1 MVFSTVALLLL
12 EQLLNLMWI
21 KYNKWM
27 FDPKHLDFK
36 FPLFTTCTHMIVQ
49 FSLASLVLFAFPK
62 LRPVGFFGKSAST
75 DPQPEDPEI
84 DHFMGA
90 GSSIEERKK
99 QQAGIM
105 TKWFYATRVGPCGA
119 ATGLDIGLGNMSLKF
134 ITLAF
139 YSMLGS

>member
-1 MVFSTVALLLL
+1 
-12 EQLLNLMWI
+12 MWI

-49 FSLASLVLFAFPK
+49 FSLASLVLFAFPN